1 MIKLVN
7 NLYKQQNKYLTEM
20 VKESSNGVF
29 WVIDDKLYSF
39 PFYDSEEGVAK
50 SGNTFNHKKLWPHIN
65 PGRSNIPYNYY
76 PRGRVVISTS
86 GKSTIYANP
95 NISNKFL
102 SQIKIDFGLRDN
114 PRWII
119 DNSEHYKCYLD
130 DNWKPDR

>member
-1 MIKLVN
+1 MIRLIN
-7 NLYKQQNKYLTEM
+7 SLYEQQNNYLTEM
-20 VKESSNGVF
+20 AKEASNGVF

-39 PFYDSEEGVAK
+39 PFYNSEEGIAK
-50 SGNTFNHKKLWPHIN
+50 SGNNFNHKKLWPYIN
-65 PGRSNIPYNYY
+65 PGRSSIPYNYY

-86 GKSTIYANP
+86 GKSTIYVNP

-119 DNSEHYKCYLD
+119 DNSGHYKCYLD
-130 DNWKPDR
+130 DGWKPNK